1 LGKIDLSSPE
11 LAINGGKRV
20 RDRGWLDNFT
30 TGDEEKMALA
40 RVIDSGYLS
49 KFEGSH
55 TPDEPFCFYGGDEV
69 RALEEEWN
77 SYYGS
82 KYAISMNS
90 ATSGLYASI
99 GALGIGF
106 GDEVI
111 VSPYTMSGLCCS
123 SNGLWGYSNIC
134 RCYRLC

>member
-1 LGKIDLSSPE
+1 MRL
-11 LAINGGKRV
+11 
-20 RDRGWLDNFT
+20 
-30 TGDEEKMALA
+30 
-40 RVIDSGYLS
+40 
-49 KFEGSH
+49 
-55 TPDEPFCFYGGDEV
+55 EP
-69 RALEEEWN
+69 LEEEWN

-111 VSPYTMSGLCCS
+111 VSPYTMSACCCS
-123 SNGLWGYSNIC
+123 SNGLWGYPQYLQMLQIMA
-134 RCYRLC
+134 L

>member
-1 LGKIDLSSPE
+1 VDI
-11 LAINGGKRV
+11 
-20 RDRGWLDNFT
+20 
-30 TGDEEKMALA
+30 
-40 RVIDSGYLS
+40 YL

-111 VSPYTMSGLCCS
+111 VSPIHHECLLLGSFQ
-123 SNGLWGYSNIC
+123 WV
-134 RCYRLC
+134 